1 MISLARFLAWFYLI
15 ISTIIA
21 VFILVSDSAVAESYL
36 MVIGI
41 FMQGLVI
48 FCVLSLVAQIAEN
61 TDPALTQLSS
71 VAVTEKEPKSQ
82 VIINKDELHNAVWS
96 GDYALAR
103 QLILEGAD
111 VNQKNEDGKTPLD
124 LANVRKDDL
133 IIKFLRN
140 NGAT

>member
-61 TDPALTQLSS
+61 TAPALTQLSDAGVEAAS
-71 VAVTEKEPKSQ
+71 EPK
-82 VIINKDELHNAVWS
+82 VVTNDYELHDAAWS
-96 GDYALAR
+96 GNYLGVKN
-103 QLILEGAD
+103 LILYGAD
-111 VNQKNEDGKTPLD
+111 VNLRNSDGKTPLD
-124 LANVRKDDL
+124 LAKERRDDL
-133 IIKFLRN
+133 IVKLLQAH
-140 NGAT
+140 GAA